1 MNKEA
6 IKNYFII
13 NGEIISTDDM
23 RVFDTIKI
31 SPIYEVIRIM
41 DGIPLF
47 FEEHVKRMRRSAE
60 IVGKTIFRKD
70 QEIIGDIKKLIEAN
84 NVKNL
89 NVKLLSAYEE
99 GKKETFL
106 AYFIESYYPDEKV
119 YREGIHTILYHYE
132 RKNPNAKV
140 LNVSFKDEV
149 NKKIKEM
156 NAFEALLVNKE
167 GYITEGSRSN
177 MFFVRGEKV
186 FTAPKG
192 EVLLGVTRKHIINV
206 CKELNI
212 DVVEEN
218 INIKDLD
225 KIDGGFMSG
234 TSVNVLPIS
243 SIDDKKYSSVDNNLI
258 KAIQDGYLNLVKN
271 YIEEKKSL
279 CK

>member
-1 MNKEA
+1 M
-6 IKNYFII
+6 
-13 NGEIISTDDM
+13 
-23 RVFDTIKI
+23 
-31 SPIYEVIRIM
+31 SP
-41 DGIPLF
+41 
-47 FEEHVKRMRRSAE
+47 
-60 IVGKTIFRKD
+60 IFRKD

-243 SIDDKKYSSVDNNLI
+243 SIDDKKYSSADNNLI

>member
-243 SIDDKKYSSVDNNLI
+243 SIDDKKYSSADNNLI

>member
-6 IKNYFII
+6 VKNYFII

-243 SIDDKKYSSVDNNLI
+243 SIDDKKYSSADNNLI

>member
-1 MNKEA
+1 MK
-6 IKNYFII
+6 Y
-13 NGEIISTDDM
+13 
-23 RVFDTIKI
+23 
-31 SPIYEVIRIM
+31 
-41 DGIPLF
+41 L
-47 FEEHVKRMRRSAE
+47 
-60 IVGKTIFRKD
+60 
-70 QEIIGDIKKLIEAN
+70 DI
-84 NVKNL
+84 
-89 NVKLLSAYEE
+89 
-99 GKKETFL
+99 T
-106 AYFIESYYPDEKV
+106 
-119 YREGIHTILYHYE
+119 
-132 RKNPNAKV
+132 
-140 LNVSFKDEV
+140 
-149 NKKIKEM
+149 
-156 NAFEALLVNKE
+156 VNKE

>member
-6 IKNYFII
+6 VKNYFII

-218 INIKDLD
+218 ININDLD

>member
-1 MNKEA
+1 
-6 IKNYFII
+6 
-13 NGEIISTDDM
+13 
-23 RVFDTIKI
+23 
-31 SPIYEVIRIM
+31 
-41 DGIPLF
+41 
-47 FEEHVKRMRRSAE
+47 
-60 IVGKTIFRKD
+60 
-70 QEIIGDIKKLIEAN
+70 
-84 NVKNL
+84 
-89 NVKLLSAYEE
+89 
-99 GKKETFL
+99 
-106 AYFIESYYPDEKV
+106 
-119 YREGIHTILYHYE
+119 
-132 RKNPNAKV
+132 V

-243 SIDDKKYSSVDNNLI
+243 SIDDKKYSSADNNLI

>member
-6 IKNYFII
+6 VKNYFII

-132 RKNPNAKV
+132 RKNPKAKV
-140 LNVSFKDEV
+140 L
-149 NKKIKEM
+149 
-156 NAFEALLVNKE
+156 
-167 GYITEGSRSN
+167 
-177 MFFVRGEKV
+177 
-186 FTAPKG
+186 
-192 EVLLGVTRKHIINV
+192 
-206 CKELNI
+206 
-212 DVVEEN
+212 
-218 INIKDLD
+218 
-225 KIDGGFMSG
+225 
-234 TSVNVLPIS
+234 
-243 SIDDKKYSSVDNNLI
+243 
-258 KAIQDGYLNLVKN
+258 
-271 YIEEKKSL
+271 YIEKE
-279 CK
+279 

>member
-6 IKNYFII
+6 VKNYFII

-119 YREGIHTILYHYE
+119 YRE
-132 RKNPNAKV
+132 
-140 LNVSFKDEV
+140 
-149 NKKIKEM
+149 
-156 NAFEALLVNKE
+156 
-167 GYITEGSRSN
+167 
-177 MFFVRGEKV
+177 
-186 FTAPKG
+186 
-192 EVLLGVTRKHIINV
+192 
-206 CKELNI
+206 
-212 DVVEEN
+212 
-218 INIKDLD
+218 
-225 KIDGGFMSG
+225 
-234 TSVNVLPIS
+234 
-243 SIDDKKYSSVDNNLI
+243 
-258 KAIQDGYLNLVKN
+258 
-271 YIEEKKSL
+271 
-279 CK
+279 